1 MLYLLHKMNG
11 DTNMDIIHIR
21 IATIYRK
28 LLKITAAERNISMT
42 QLMGEILSEYFGKT
56 KGITE

>member
-1 MLYLLHKMNG
+1 
-11 DTNMDIIHIR
+11 MDIIHIR
-21 IATIYRK
+21 IDTIYRK

-42 QLMGEILSEYFGKT
+42 QLMGEILSEYFRKI